1 MSSMRGIKNR
11 IRSVHST
18 QQITR
23 AMNMVAAS
31 KLQRARG
38 KLEGLQPF
46 VEETIRITRDIT
58 ALISDKSNPYV
69 NARTVG
75 NSLIIVISAD
85 RGLCGG
91 YNVNVAKAA
100 SALADEK
107 AHENLITVGTKA
119 RDYFR
124 RRRKNIIRTYQGV
137 SENPFYEDASDI
149 GLLAV
154 DLYDSGEVDEVYLVY
169 TKFNSIV
176 NYQPE
181 VLKLLPLQIEPD
193 DKTDRGGFI
202 DFEPDENAFL
212 SYIVPK
218 YISTAIY
225 GAMVESAACE
235 QGARMTS
242 MDSATKNSSDLINRF
257 TLQYNRA
264 RQDAITQELTEI
276 VSGANALT

>member
-1 MSSMRGIKNR
+1 MASMREIKHR
-11 IRSVHST
+11 IRSVRST

-38 KLEGLQPF
+38 KLDSLRPF
-46 VEETIRITRDIT
+46 VGETIRITRDVS
-58 ALISDKSNPYV
+58 ARISDRGNPYIRQRPV
-69 NARTVG
+69 NNTLV
-75 NSLIIVISAD
+75 IVISGD

-91 YNVNVAKAA
+91 YNVNVSKAA
-100 SALADEK
+100 LALVNDKPGEQM
-107 AHENLITVGTKA
+107 ITIGTKA
-119 RDYFR
+119 RDYFN
-124 RRRKNIIRTYQGV
+124 RRRKEIIRTYSGI

-169 TKFNSIV
+169 TEFLSIV
-176 NYQPE
+176 NAQPKT
-181 VLKLLPLQIEPD
+181 LKLLPLPAEPEQGA
-193 DKTDRGGFI
+193 RGGLF
-202 DFEPDENAFL
+202 DFEPGEGAFL
-212 SYIVPK
+212 SYIVPR
-218 YISTAIY
+218 YVSTAVY

-242 MDSATKNSSDLINRF
+242 MDSATKNSSDLINKLA
-257 TLQYNRA
+257 LQYNRA

-276 VSGANALT
+276 VSGANAI

>member
-1 MSSMRGIKNR
+1 MASMREIKHR

-38 KLEGLQPF
+38 KMESLHPF
-46 VEETIRITRDIT
+46 VEETVRITRDIS
-58 ALISDKSNPYV
+58 AFISDRNNPYIKERP
-69 NARTVG
+69 ASHT
-75 NSLIIVISAD
+75 LIIVISAD

-91 YNVNVAKAA
+91 YNVNVSKAA
-100 SALADEK
+100 YALAGEK
-107 AHENLITVGTKA
+107 PGEQLITVGTKA

-124 RRRKNIIRTYQGV
+124 RRHKNIIRTYSGV
-137 SENPFYEDASDI
+137 SETPFYEDANDI

-169 TKFNSIV
+169 TEFQSVVSFLPKTV
-176 NYQPE
+176 
-181 VLKLLPLQIEPD
+181 KLLPLQTQAE
-193 DKTDRGGFI
+193 GEANGAF
-202 DFEPDENAFL
+202 DFEPDEETFL
-212 SYIVPK
+212 SFIVPRTV
-218 YISTAIY
+218 STVIY

-242 MDSATKNSSDLINRF
+242 MDSATKNSSELISRF

-276 VSGANALT
+276 VSGANALE